1 MKTFLITP
9 IITFGVGTS
18 QRIRNPELT
27 LNSKSASSLEGSV
40 LLASMF
46 ENVGLRPYII
56 ILSEHAIV
64 GVSRPDQVNDRIYI
78 ETKLLG
84 RSTIESILSFEST
97 FSAATK
103 AGKQAY
109 NKGYSRSINQENGIF
124 TVIDVTKA
132 RREGVVPIY

>member
-1 MKTFLITP
+1 
-9 IITFGVGTS
+9 
-18 QRIRNPELT
+18 
-27 LNSKSASSLEGSV
+27 
-40 LLASMF
+40 MF